1 VTPAEVLVR
10 AKHSLGLERM
20 VTLATGDDQLNRAYA
35 AEAIGEEVYADPAK
49 RLRAVEVRAS
59 PMYYVY
65 GPYLSPYLSLSS
77 PCLCSYL
84 RAVEVRVCRMKG

>member
-1 VTPAEVLVR
+1 MTPAEVLVR

-59 PMYYVY
+59 PVY
-65 GPYLSPYLSLSS
+65 IAPIYAPIYPYLAP
-77 PCLCSYL
+77 
-84 RAVEVRVCRMKG
+84 VCAPICARSRCVHAA